1 MLNVPDL
8 HSSKFSLL
16 VGLQIPQIAVD
27 LDSTSHVMNVL
38 QVFLALERGH
48 CRAPVKVRSPVWQL
62 LSLDHACVKELM

>member
-1 MLNVPDL
+1 MLDVPDL
-8 HSSKFSLL
+8 HSSEFSLL

-48 CRAPVKVRSPVWQL
+48 C
-62 LSLDHACVKELM
+62 